1 MDVIVTGQ
9 HLEVSDTLR
18 DHINQKISRVIR
30 HYDHVTSAHVV
41 LRVEKTEHLAEVT
54 VHIPGH
60 QIHAAG
66 HATDMYAAIDAMT
79 DKLDRQVTRHKERIA
94 DHHQADG
101 GIKTLLEKS

>member
-9 HLEVSDTLR
+9 HLEISDTLR
-18 DHINQKISRVIR
+18 DHVNQKISRVTR

-41 LRVEKTEHLAEVT
+41 LHVEKTEHLAEVT

-60 QIHAAG
+60 RIHAAG

-79 DKLDRQVTRHKERIA
+79 DKLDRQITRHKERIA
-94 DHHQADG
+94 DHHQSDG
-101 GIKTLLEKS
+101 GIKTLSEKS